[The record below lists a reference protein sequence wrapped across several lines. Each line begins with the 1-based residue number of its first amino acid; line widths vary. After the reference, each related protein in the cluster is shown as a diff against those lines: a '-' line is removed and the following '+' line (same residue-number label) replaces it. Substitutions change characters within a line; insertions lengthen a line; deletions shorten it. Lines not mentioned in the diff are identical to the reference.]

1 MGNLTRITKFKHFSG
16 LTITASNSLPNST
29 ANRYQQGEERH
40 SDNDSREKW
49 FENEKRKDNERK
61 KI

>member
-1 MGNLTRITKFKHFSG
+1 MGNLTTLTLNKILSG
-16 LTITASNSLPNST
+16 LTLTASKCTSLRSFK
-29 ANRYQQGEERH
+29 RYQQGEERH